1 LNLVGRKSGEIL
13 IIIILPRIFC
23 IQLFVQKNTARTNE
37 KRIYINQNNY
47 LQFIEFYRYSAV
59 LALKG
64 KK

>member
-1 LNLVGRKSGEIL
+1 MK
-13 IIIILPRIFC
+13 
-23 IQLFVQKNTARTNE
+23 K
-37 KRIYINQNNY
+37 KYINQNNY